1 MRAMESLAI
10 PFEQPAHSHWAIHR
24 GKHRFLK
31 RAYANVHKQVHPIL
45 GRNAREGRDKEA
57 KREEERRGKRFSLGE
72 KNQPKLCTM
81 QSFCR
86 HDHKTCCKLPSYP
99 SERQWHLHSLV
110 WAHFRVTLTSSG
122 ESGGD
127 RTAGHDWE
135 IICSSSN
142 FIRKLILSQWH
153 RCSSSQ
159 VIWIN
164 GWWVGGGGGRD
175 SLFQP
180 RVNCSLNLPAFQLS
194 TTEQSLPLPPSLP
207 HSLLPS
213 LLVVLRYLWTF
224 FDSNIIDFAGHTYN
238 KPLTRLWRILFSGG
252 VGGGG
257 GWGGSKWDIYT
268 MLFNRLV
275 LSALLDIFK
284 SFG

>member
-1 MRAMESLAI
+1 M
-10 PFEQPAHSHWAIHR
+10 Q
-24 GKHRFLK
+24 GKVEIK
-31 RAYANVHKQVHPIL
+31 KPS
-45 GRNAREGRDKEA
+45 
-57 KREEERRGKRFSLGE
+57 ERRRGRRFSLGE

-99 SERQWHLHSLV
+99 SELPWHLHSLV

-127 RTAGHDWE
+127 TTAGHDWE
-135 IICSSSN
+135 IICSWSN

-153 RCSSSQ
+153 RCSSSK

-164 GWWVGGGGGRD
+164 GWGGG

-180 RVNCSLNLPAFQLS
+180 CVNCSLNLTAFQLS
-194 TTEQSLPLPPSLP
+194 TTEQSLPLPPPTLSFP
-207 HSLLPS
+207 PCWSF
-213 LLVVLRYLWTF
+213 LRYLWTF
-224 FDSNIIDFAGHTYN
+224 FDLNSIDFAGHTYN
-238 KPLTRLWRILFSGG
+238 KPPTRLWRILFSGG

-257 GWGGSKWDIYT
+257 WGGSKWDIYT
-268 MLFNRLV
+268 VLFNRLV